1 MASIFSQ
8 LTSLFSQEL
17 QMTSFLLGIAK
28 PRHKLENSARCGIT
42 TGGKE
47 ECYFDCQVFSSVDTS
62 GPIVTNLECLKDCFP
77 DRGGMRRNMVNCVNS
92 LITDV
97 TMNGICDPGFPLFPY
112 DNGTEIFQLNTNCE
126 STDFGSTITKGTCSY
141 DTEKLLIETDCIYS
155 VFEQP
160 AFVRNTITNLILFG
174 CTDEVSSKYT
184 NLTGEISGQRQ
195 TKGQSNNVQQTRLS
209 PSQSVAEFSNFTLRT
224 ILKYENTLHRYP
236 WVCSLRSRGPTPQH
250 LCAVTILSIPP
261 KPTVVISAAHCTY
274 ICKRSQETP
283 VPSCCCA
290 EGPENCADDQNKCG
304 DNPKVFLM
312 TGMDAQI
319 LCGEF
324 ETGPA
329 PSDLSGEKYNV
340 ILPINE
346 IVRHPNFN
354 TSEGAGPIDGSDIA
368 VFKVDDGVIQN
379 NRAYSLRIYPACL
392 PLKKRSSST
401 GVHTGWSK
409 PPPFHFVNAYAAG
422 YARFYRDF
430 FKQWHYKMDILDKC
444 QDPQLN
450 SLFGGPLEFQS
461 NSFYPPATVCAK
473 DFSRQSCFSTGD
485 SGSPLMVREASRF
498 YVEGILSFV
507 KGCDVFSFGPVD
519 EDQTKWQLLQQ
530 SENPSTYT
538 KLSCFLPWIAKEYNM
553 EFEYS
558 GDVEEECYSSQ
569 GEKEEDEPCR
579 NIPSN
584 LIETFDGEVECIFPF
599 YYNGKKFNECVLFD
613 ESDFVFPVFRCP
625 TRNITTTINGVSS
638 FIFADLNS
646 GYCLSDPL
654 DNTSPLDPNNQKC
667 SPFARRNPLSQCKNN
682 CPGVRAFGIIGGG
695 AALAFLGAASG
706 LSILG
711 PVAGV
716 AGVGAVGVAG
726 VGMMAQ
732 AMCITPFCSVQGQ
745 CCLVLQGTNGLVCPD
760 SC

>member
-1 MASIFSQ
+1 VRHHYWRKGISINTLLLSSNFIIA
-8 LTSLFSQEL
+8 FYVL
-17 QMTSFLLGIAK
+17 Q
-28 PRHKLENSARCGIT
+28 
-42 TGGKE
+42 E
-47 ECYFDCQVFSSVDTS
+47 ECYFDCEIFNSADTS
-62 GPIVTNLECLKDCFP
+62 SQIVTNLDCLKDCFP
-77 DRGGMRRNMVNCVNS
+77 DPSGPNCINS
-92 LITDV
+92 LIYDV
-97 TMNGICDPGFPLFPY
+97 TTDGVCDLGFSALPY
-112 DNGTEIFQLNTNCE
+112 DNGTDIFKVSMNCE
-126 STDFGSTITKGTCSY
+126 TNNDSTVITKGTCSVS
-141 DTEKLLIETDCIYS
+141 TEELLTKTDCIYS
-155 VFEQP
+155 VFRQP
-160 AFVRNTITNLILFG
+160 AFVRNTITNLVLFS

-184 NLTGEISGQRQ
+184 DFAKEISGQTRS
-195 TKGQSNNVQQTRLS
+195 QSNNVQQTRLS
-209 PSQSVAEFSNFTLRT
+209 PAQSVAEFSNFTLRT
-224 ILKYENTLHRYP
+224 ILNYENTLHRYP

-250 LCAVTILSIPP
+250 LCAVTILTIPP
-261 KPTVVISAAHCTY
+261 KPTVVIGSAHCTY

-290 EGPENCADDQNKCG
+290 EGPENCADDRNKCG

-312 TGMDAQI
+312 TGQDAEI

-329 PSDLSGEKYNV
+329 PSDLSGEIYNV
-340 ILPINE
+340 ILPINK

-450 SLFGGPLEFQS
+450 SLFGAPLEFQT

-638 FIFADLNS
+638 FIFEDLTG
-646 GYCLSDPL
+646 GYCLSDAMN
-654 DNTSPLDPNNQKC
+654 NTSPLDPTNQNC
-667 SPFARRNPLSQCKNN
+667 SQFARRNPFSQCKNN

-732 AMCITPFCSVQGQ
+732 AMCMTPFCSVQGQ
-745 CCLVLQGTNGLVCPD
+745 CCLLVLGTNGLVCP
-760 SC
+760 SNC